1 MKRSAALPIALICVG
16 IVWLLKSAA
25 WLPNTPTLLAL
36 LLFAAGVLLLA
47 LDGFN
52 KSTLVTSPMLAYA
65 GASIYAIDQLALK
78 TSHFVA
84 LGMVLLG
91 VLMLIARG
99 DRIPERREP
108 YRRMPPQNKD

>member
-1 MKRSAALPIALICVG
+1 MKRSAALPIMLICLG
-16 IVWLLKSAA
+16 CVWLLKSTAL
-25 WLPNTPTLLAL
+25 LPNTTTLLAL

-52 KSTLVTSPMLAYA
+52 KSTLVSSPLLAYA
-65 GASIYAIDQLALK
+65 GGAIYAIDQLGLR

-84 LGMVLLG
+84 LGMVLAG
-91 VLMLIARG
+91 VLMLLARS

-108 YRRMPPQNKD
+108 PRRFPRQPD